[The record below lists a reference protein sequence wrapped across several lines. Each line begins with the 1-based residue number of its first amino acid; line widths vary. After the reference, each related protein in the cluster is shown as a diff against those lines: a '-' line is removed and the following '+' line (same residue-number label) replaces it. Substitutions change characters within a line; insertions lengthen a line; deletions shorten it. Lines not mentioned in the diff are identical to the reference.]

1 MSEKELQRLVE
12 RLNKDEDFRRRVE
25 DDTHGALAEFH
36 LSHTE
41 QVALAANDEDALRRL
56 AGAPIDVDFSIW
68 KWLSKYLCS
77 RFFCGP
83 GGTRDWQCP
92 RKT

>member
-1 MSEKELQRLVE
+1 MPEQELRSLLE
-12 RLNKDEDFRRRVE
+12 RLNTDAGFRERVE
-25 DDTHGALAEFH
+25 HDTHGALSEFH

-56 AGAPIDVDFSIW
+56 AGGALDADPELW
-68 KWLSKYLCS
+68 KWLTRHLCS

-83 GGTRDWQCP
+83 PGTRDWQCP
-92 RKT
+92 RRL